1 MDHLS
6 LGSTVYFASSSTVI
20 NTAAPKPQNSRTP
33 STPNQPDL
41 SWQTNELQGVVLF
54 LGLVFTPSKTTNTF
68 GTFAGSLLPSS
79 STIRLCGVRVNWDVA
94 KKLDRCCKSRGIL
107 IQLSLEEEDD
117 ELFGGGVDFTNAL
130 LDWRRSGEGVGG
142 VGGAWGEGDSCL
154 LLVPEDCMKLTLTER
169 GNNNKEGGEVPSEI
183 EVVEGGGGIN
193 RTWKARVGQS
203 TK

>member
-1 MDHLS
+1 M
-6 LGSTVYFASSSTVI
+6 
-20 NTAAPKPQNSRTP
+20 
-33 STPNQPDL
+33 
-41 SWQTNELQGVVLF
+41 
-54 LGLVFTPSKTTNTF
+54 
-68 GTFAGSLLPSS
+68 
-79 STIRLCGVRVNWDVA
+79 NWDVA

-183 EVVEGGGGIN
+183 EVVEGGGGDKSN
-193 RTWKARVGQS
+193 LESEGWSVHKVRVKKEKRRRTTLKSAGKCCSQGAYS
-203 TK
+203 NH